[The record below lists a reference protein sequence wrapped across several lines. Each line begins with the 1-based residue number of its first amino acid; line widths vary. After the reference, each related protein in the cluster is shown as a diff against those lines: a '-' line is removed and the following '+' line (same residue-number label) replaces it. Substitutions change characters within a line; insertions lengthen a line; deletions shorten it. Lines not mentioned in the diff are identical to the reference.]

1 MFEEGKLETRQA
13 NIAVSPSYTSADL
26 TPGIW
31 GETGMH
37 ETFCILEYKE
47 KKWFF
52 VLFGIFYSKLGVH
65 NPERATSQ
73 THLFLDRFPREVLI
87 PNKSYKS
94 VF

>member
-31 GETGMH
+31 GETGMN

-47 KKWFF
+47 KKVIFRSVWN
-52 VLFGIFYSKLGVH
+52 VLFKIRS
-65 NPERATSQ
+65 A
-73 THLFLDRFPREVLI
+73 
-87 PNKSYKS
+87 
-94 VF
+94 